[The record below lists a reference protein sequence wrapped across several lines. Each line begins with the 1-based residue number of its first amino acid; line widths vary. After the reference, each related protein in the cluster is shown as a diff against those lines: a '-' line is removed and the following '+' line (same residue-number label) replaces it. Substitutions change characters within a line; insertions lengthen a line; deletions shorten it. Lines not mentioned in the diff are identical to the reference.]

1 MMEEQQQQQQQEM
14 EEIDVDG
21 QIYRVPAGL
30 NDVEVYAELD
40 RQDGAREQKIND
52 MNQASHDKLY
62 NSLGNFEKFAIGA
75 GKQAS
80 DVWEGGKQLFAEFT
94 GDEEGAQAIAENKAR
109 SDAIFKAMDERGV
122 GAEDAG
128 QFIAEGMMLAAPG
141 SIALKAKAGYT
152 AAGAIAASILGG
164 MKSTDETG
172 EDALKARAVQATI
185 DGGMAAVGGVVG
197 GKVVDIVTA
206 PVKTLLGTLTLGS
219 SNKLFNGL
227 AKLGGKMSR
236 LKQSRAQNFEGHAR
250 AGRTNAMRMEEA
262 KLGKENR
269 DGALAIWENE
279 ILPIIQGLN
288 SKGREDLLD
297 YSGKRFQIQ
306 AGEALKSPHPVQG
319 LQDAWN
325 QSFGMYGGP
334 QLRRSIKDGGFGK
347 VMGAKIENM
356 GIILAKHKD
365 QYSPELLADMM
376 EIASRKVTDGTD
388 ATLVKLGAAGVSE
401 SSIRK
406 YMQSAGSLTLT
417 AGVEAIQ

>member
-1 MMEEQQQQQQQEM
+1 MEEQQQQQQQEM

-21 QIYRVPAGL
+21 KIYTVPAGL

-40 RQDGAREQKIND
+40 RQDGAREQKIDN

-62 NSLGNFEKFAIGA
+62 NSLSTFDKFAIGA

-109 SDAIFKAMDERGV
+109 SDAIFRAMDERGV
-122 GAEDAG
+122 GAEDVG
-128 QFIAEGMMLAAPG
+128 QFLAEGMMMAIPGGAAM
-141 SIALKAKAGYT
+141 KAKAGIT
-152 AAGAIAASILGG
+152 SAGAIAATILGG

-172 EDALKARAVQATI
+172 PEALKARALQGVV
-185 DGGMAAVGGVVG
+185 DGGLAATGGFVG
-197 GKVVDIVTA
+197 GKVVDLVKT
-206 PVKTLLGTLTLGS
+206 PVKTILGPLTLGTS
-219 SNKLFNGL
+219 TKLFNGL
-227 AKLGGKMSR
+227 SKLGGKTAW
-236 LKQSRAQNFEGHAR
+236 LKQARAQNRVGDAGI
-250 AGRTNAMRMEEA
+250 GRTNAMKTLEL
-262 KLGKENR
+262 KKVKENKVEAA
-269 DGALAIWENE
+269 ALFDKE

-288 SKGREDLLD
+288 AKGREELLD
-297 YSGKRFQIQ
+297 YSGKRFQVQ
-306 AGEALKSPHPVQG
+306 AGEALKSPNPIQG

-347 VMGAKIENM
+347 VMGSKIESM
-356 GIILAKHKD
+356 GTILAKHTDK
-365 QYSPELLADMM
+365 YSPELLAEMM
-376 EIASRKVTDGTD
+376 EVAAKGVTNSAD
-388 ATLVKLGAAGVSE
+388 AAILKFGSKGVPE

-406 YMQSAGSLTLT
+406 YMQSVGVGVPT